1 MKYGLC
7 PCMLMNN
14 LEESLLTISNE
25 LKSIE
30 ERREKLLKGTRDIIS
45 LCSKSIVDQHY
56 GKRNEAREK
65 LTKAS
70 TMLAEFRDYAED
82 DLKRYMLVPEQ
93 EFVEASVLMSIIDN
107 SEIPGVLELKVSGPS
122 YTLGLLDSIGE
133 TKRMIYD
140 RIRQGKS
147 NDARDLFKIMEHLY
161 SLIYPFAIYDN
172 LVGGLRRKLDVAKML
187 IEDIRALITEE
198 SRRENL
204 IRAIEQLE
212 ARLID
217 AKL

>member
-1 MKYGLC
+1 
-7 PCMLMNN
+7 MLMNN
-14 LEESLLTISNE
+14 LQESLLTISNE
-25 LKSIE
+25 LKGVE

-56 GKRNEAREK
+56 GKKIEAKEK

-70 TMLAEFRDYAED
+70 SMLAEFRDYAED
-82 DLKRYMLVPEQ
+82 DLQRYMLVPEQ
-93 EFVEASVLMSIIDN
+93 EFVEASVLMSIIEN
-107 SEIPGVLELKVSGPS
+107 SEIPGVLDLKVSGPS

-133 TKRMIYD
+133 IKRMIYD
-140 RIRQGKS
+140 KIRQGKS
-147 NDARDLFKIMEHLY
+147 DDAQELFKIMEHLY

-172 LVGGLRRKLDVAKML
+172 IVGGLRRKLDVAKML

-198 SRRENL
+198 SRRGNL

-212 ARLID
+212 ARLVD
-217 AKL
+217 TKL